1 MRTLTKLSNA
11 SEPTRANASDP
22 HEPTRP
28 SPTRASAPDIERNE
42 SPDIAPASARAR
54 DEQDGRN
61 KGDGPL
67 ARDPVADDPVA
78 DDMVSGPRTG
88 AAGASR
94 AHESAIKHVTGRAA
108 YIDDLQAPADALHIA
123 LGLSPVAHGRLTRL
137 DLEKVKAAPGVVD
150 VITIVDVPGHT
161 DIGPVFPGDPIF
173 VDDEISY
180 LGQSLF
186 AVAADSHKAARLA
199 VKEARIEID
208 ERPACLDPVSAA
220 EQGDVVRPTHVQ
232 QSGDWQA
239 ALSSAT
245 HVLEREQFV
254 GGQEHFYLEGQACL
268 VIPTEDEGVIVHTSN
283 QHPSE
288 TQKLVAEVLDIPFHA
303 VTVEMRRM
311 GGGFGGKET
320 QASPWACIA
329 AIVARRTGRTARLRL
344 PRADDMRVTGKR
356 HPFHNRYKLG
366 FDGRGVLLGGDITV
380 IGDCGYSPDLSEA
393 IVDRAMFHA
402 DNAYSLGAARVT
414 GHRARTHT
422 ASNTAFRGFGGPQ
435 GMMIIEAAMDDIA
448 RELGE
453 DPLTIRKRNL
463 YRSGEEHGAQ
473 RDVTHYGQP
482 VEQIQLLHDLIAQL
496 EESSEYW
503 TRRAAI
509 REFNADSPIV
519 RKGLALTPVKFGISF
534 TAQHLNQAGALLHVY
549 TDGSVMI
556 NHGGTEMGQ
565 GLHTKVCQVVARELG
580 LDLEQVRIT
589 ATRTDKVPNTSPTA
603 ASSGADL
610 NGQAARDACITLKN
624 RLFDFAAEHFHRERG
639 GLDRDDMRLE
649 DGQLIA
655 GSGESTTRIAWGE
668 LVQAAYLSR
677 ISLSEK
683 GFYSTPLIHYDR
695 DQAKGRPFYYY
706 AHGAAVAEVS
716 VDTLSGEYRVDRVD
730 ILHDV
735 GDSLNPAIDIGQVEG
750 GFIQGMGWLTSEEL
764 KWNEAGRLIS
774 DGPATYKIPAFGDLP
789 PVFNVALLQGHPNSQ
804 ASIYRSKAVGEP
816 PFMLGMA
823 VWSALRDALSSLVD
837 YRHCPRLDT
846 PATPERVLLAAE
858 ALRQHSASSQETQ
871 HEPA

>member
-1 MRTLTKLSNA
+1 MRTLTDISQDSSQA
-11 SEPTRANASDP
+11 RRT
-22 HEPTRP
+22 
-28 SPTRASAPDIERNE
+28 PDAEDHR
-42 SPDIAPASARAR
+42 
-54 DEQDGRN
+54 
-61 KGDGPL
+61 
-67 ARDPVADDPVA
+67 
-78 DDMVSGPRTG
+78 
-88 AAGASR
+88 AAGSAR
-94 AHESAIKHVTGRAA
+94 AHESAIKHVTGRAT
-108 YIDDLQAPADALHIA
+108 YIDDMAAPADALHIA

-150 VITIVDVPGHT
+150 VVTIIDVPGHT

-180 LGQSLF
+180 VGQCLF
-186 AVAADSHKAARLA
+186 AVAAESHKAARLA
-199 VKEARIEID
+199 VKEAIVEID
-208 ERPACLDPVSAA
+208 ERPASLDPVAAA
-220 EQGDVVRPTHVQ
+220 ERGEFVRPTHVQ
-232 QSGDWQA
+232 ESGDWQQVLEGA
-239 ALSSAT
+239 P

-268 VIPTEDEGVIVHTSN
+268 VTPTEDEGVVVYTSN

-288 TQKLVAEVLDIPFHA
+288 TQKLVAEVLNIPFHA

-329 AIVARRTGRTARLRL
+329 AIIARRTGRATRIRL
-344 PRADDMRVTGKR
+344 PRAEDMRVTGKR
-356 HPFHNRYKLG
+356 HPFHNRYRLG
-366 FDGRGVLLGGDITV
+366 YDDQGILLGGDITV

-402 DNAYSLGAARVT
+402 DNAYSLGQVRVT
-414 GHRARTHT
+414 GHRAKTHT

-448 RELGE
+448 RQVGE
-453 DPLTIRKRNL
+453 DPLTVRKRNL
-463 YRSGEEHGAQ
+463 YRAG
-473 RDVTHYGQP
+473 RDVTHYGQK
-482 VEQIQLLHDLIAQL
+482 VEQLELLHDIVTQL
-496 EESSEYW
+496 ETKSDYW
-503 TRRAAI
+503 ARRKKI
-509 REFNADSPIV
+509 TEFNAKSSVIK
-519 RKGLALTPVKFGISF
+519 KGLSLTPVKFGISF
-534 TAQHLNQAGALLHVY
+534 TAKHLNQAGALLHVY

-610 NGQAARDACITLKN
+610 NGQAARDAATQLRE
-624 RLFDFAAEHFHRERG
+624 RLFDFAAEHFFKDQG
-639 GLDRDDMRLE
+639 GLDREGMRLE
-649 DGQLIA
+649 NGELVA
-655 GSGESTTRIAWGE
+655 GEGESAHRIPWGE
-668 LVQAAYLSR
+668 LVQAAYMSR
-677 ISLSEK
+677 ISLSAK

-695 DQAKGRPFYYY
+695 EKAKGRPFYYY
-706 AHGAAVAEVS
+706 AHGAAVSEVS
-716 VDTLSGEYRVDRVD
+716 VDTLSGEYQVTRVD

-764 KWNEAGRLIS
+764 KWNEAGRLVS
-774 DGPATYKIPAFGDLP
+774 DGPATYKIPTFGDLP
-789 PVFNVALLQGHPNSQ
+789 PVFNVELMQGHPNSQ

-816 PFMLGMA
+816 PFMLGMS
-823 VWSALRDALSSLVD
+823 VWSALRDALSSLTD
-837 YRHCPRLDT
+837 YRECPRLDT
-846 PATPERVLLAAE
+846 PATPERVLMAAE
-858 ALRQHSASSQETQ
+858 ALRQRQVTTAVVEETSDDL
-871 HEPA
+871 A